1 MAALGMLLM
10 LGSTAIAD
18 ICRSIEAEL
27 ATSNRPVSARDRQ
40 SANRAA
46 VEAQRIYA
54 HMRAIGCD
62 RPGLFFLAVAPPE
75 CRSLRAQFAELQS
88 QSQAVPVL
96 SEARRQQLLSMF
108 AANNC
113 RTAAR
118 APEPRSVPLTAGIFD
133 TGIRRR
139 GELDSTDIDRPQVVT
154 RMRGNPVCVRMCDGY
169 FFPLGHRS
177 ATLFQDGDS
186 LCQAL
191 CPAAEMRIFFQ
202 TGEIES
208 ARNTDGELYAEM
220 DNAFR
225 YRKTFDASCTCRQ
238 RGETWGERQSVII
251 NPDIPGQPN
260 GFDILNGDPAD
271 QADAPL
277 RGMTP
282 VPGRQRDERLFG
294 NRPPPVPKVPPQP
307 TEVPADKVVPAD
319 QGEMRE
325 MRGRDGV
332 KRSVRVIAPELSPDP
347 SAAREPPVPGRGPS
361 P

>member
-1 MAALGMLLM
+1 
-10 LGSTAIAD
+10 
-18 ICRSIEAEL
+18 
-27 ATSNRPVSARDRQ
+27 
-40 SANRAA
+40 
-46 VEAQRIYA
+46 
-54 HMRAIGCD
+54 
-62 RPGLFFLAVAPPE
+62 
-75 CRSLRAQFAELQS
+75 
-88 QSQAVPVL
+88 
-96 SEARRQQLLSMF
+96 
-108 AANNC
+108 
-113 RTAAR
+113 
-118 APEPRSVPLTAGIFD
+118 
-133 TGIRRR
+133 
-139 GELDSTDIDRPQVVT
+139 
-154 RMRGNPVCVRMCDGY
+154 MCDGY

-238 RGETWGERQSVII
+238 RDEIWGERQSVII